1 MGDLLLQ
8 TIGATVRVETVLETK
23 LWAVMID
30 PTQLELVILNLAI
43 NSRDAMPHGGR
54 LTIATKN
61 IGATDHRR
69 PDGLPLVDY
78 VAISLSDTGTGMTP
92 EVASKSV

>member
-1 MGDLLLQ
+1 
-8 TIGATVRVETVLETK
+8 
-23 LWAVMID
+23 MID

-61 IGATDHRR
+61 IGATDHPR
-69 PDGLPLVDY
+69 PDGLPLVD
-78 VAISLSDTGTGMTP
+78 
-92 EVASKSV
+92 